1 MKGFT
6 WDSTEEFTVE
16 HYRLIESICHLVV
29 EDDKAIAD
37 LAQDIWSAALSFANR
52 SPVSLCFDSVYIAAN
67 ATGNKVSI
75 PFLTYISE
83 IILQRRIKA
92 MQSNKGSGPRWFTTE
107 KGRDAL
113 MPLLDNDEELYRDC
127 LGAWLVA

>member
-16 HYRLIESICHLVV
+16 HYRLIESICHLAV
-29 EDDKAIAD
+29 EDDEGVAG
-37 LAQDIWSAALSFANR
+37 LAQEIWSVALPFASR
-52 SPVSLCFDSVYIAAN
+52 SPVSLCFDAVYISSN

-92 MQSNKGSGPRWFTTE
+92 MQSNKGAGPRWFTTE
-107 KGRDAL
+107 RGRNAL
-113 MPLLDNDEELYRDC
+113 IPLLGDDEELYRDC
-127 LGAWLVA
+127 LGEWLVA

>member
-29 EDDKAIAD
+29 EDDEGVAG
-37 LAQDIWSAALSFANR
+37 LAQDIWSAAISFAGR
-52 SPVSLCFDSVYIAAN
+52 SPVSLCFDAVYIASN

-83 IILQRRIKA
+83 IVLQRRIKA
-92 MQSNKGSGPRWFTTE
+92 MQSNKGAGPRWFTTE
-107 KGRDAL
+107 KGKNVL
-113 MPLLDNDEELYRDC
+113 IPLLGDDEDLYRDC
-127 LGAWLVA
+127 LGEWLVA

>member
-6 WDSTEEFTVE
+6 WDSTEEFTIE

-29 EDDKAIAD
+29 ENDEAIAD
-37 LAQDIWSAALSFANR
+37 LAQKIWSAARSFASR
-52 SPVSLCFDSVYIAAN
+52 SPVSLCFDAVYIASN

-83 IILQRRIKA
+83 IVLQRRIKA
-92 MQSNKGSGPRWFTTE
+92 MQSNRGAGPRWFTTV
-107 KGRDAL
+107 KGKAAL
-113 MPLLDNDEELYRDC
+113 MPLLGDNEELYQDC
-127 LGAWLVA
+127 LGEWLVA